1 MRRSVKLK
9 CCVVDSEKK
18 AGLPE
23 KNSSLLYLNGPLT
36 ARPIDVLF
44 FALCGCCVGDA
55 HYPCMN

>member
-23 KNSSLLYLNGPLT
+23 KNSSLLYLNGTLT
-36 ARPIDVLF
+36 ARPIDVWF
-44 FALCGCCVGDA
+44 VAWYGCCIGDA
-55 HYPCMN
+55 HYSCVN